1 MIFLQ
6 PWPVRSRPAMA
17 RRILRLLM
25 ACLALAAGA
34 SGAQTRIDLQGHR
47 GARGLMPEN
56 TLPAFE
62 KAMALGVTTLEL
74 DVVVTRDG
82 VMVISHNPQLSPELA
97 RDAQGRHVASPGPLI
112 RELDWAQVQTYDVGR
127 LNPQTPYARQFSS
140 QQPVDGTRVPR
151 LKDLFDRVKALGQ
164 KQVRFAIETKLTP
177 THPEQTPDAEAFA
190 RQLLQEIAEAGM
202 QERVQILSFD
212 WRTLQV
218 VQRLSPGT
226 PTVYITA
233 QLPELDNLQIRQ
245 GGVSPWTAGFQYRDL
260 GSVPR
265 MIAKA
270 GGTHW
275 SSFWRELDADKVREA
290 HALGLKVLAWTVNDP
305 SVMRRMLDLGVDGL
319 VTDRP
324 DLAIEVLRSRG
335 LSW

>member
-1 MIFLQ
+1 MGIGPLKSLVRALGL
-6 PWPVRSRPAMA
+6 WAMVALLAWAPVPGWS
-17 RRILRLLM
+17 
-25 ACLALAAGA
+25 
-34 SGAQTRIDLQGHR
+34 QTHIDLQGHR
-47 GARGLMPEN
+47 GARGLLPEN

-82 VMVISHNPQLSPELA
+82 EMVISHNPHLSPELA
-97 RDAQGRHVASPGPLI
+97 RDAQGQYVQGTGPLI
-112 RELDWAQVQTYDVGR
+112 RQMDWAQVQTYDVGR
-127 LNPQTPYARQFSS
+127 IHPDTRYARLFAS
-140 QQPVDGTRVPR
+140 QQAIDGARVPR
-151 LKDLFDRVKALGQ
+151 LKDLFARVKALGNTR
-164 KQVRFAIETKLTP
+164 VRFAIETKITP
-177 THPEQTPDAEAFA
+177 HHPEQTPDPEAFA
-190 RQLLQEIAEAGM
+190 RQLLQEIAQAGL
-202 QERVQILSFD
+202 QDRVQILSFD
-212 WRTLQV
+212 WRTLQA
-218 VQRLSPGT
+218 VQRLAPGT

-245 GGVSPWTAGFQYRDL
+245 GGVSDWTAGFQYRDL

-265 MIAKA
+265 MVARA

-290 HALGLKVLAWTVNDP
+290 HSLGLKVLAWTVNDP
-305 SVMRRMLDLGVDGL
+305 GTMHRMLDYGVDGL

-324 DLAIEVLRSRG
+324 DLAIEVLRARA

>member
-1 MIFLQ
+1 MGIGPLTSLVRALGL
-6 PWPVRSRPAMA
+6 WAMVALLAWAPVPGWS
-17 RRILRLLM
+17 
-25 ACLALAAGA
+25 
-34 SGAQTRIDLQGHR
+34 QTHIDLQGHR
-47 GARGLMPEN
+47 GARGLLPEN

-82 VMVISHNPQLSPELA
+82 EMVISHNPHLSPELA
-97 RDAQGRHVASPGPLI
+97 RDAQGRYVQGTGPLI
-112 RELDWAQVQTYDVGR
+112 RQMDWAQVQTYDVGR
-127 LNPQTPYARQFSS
+127 INPSTRYAQVFAS
-140 QQPVDGTRVPR
+140 QQPLDGTRVPR
-151 LKDLFDRVKALGQ
+151 LKDLFARVQALGNTS
-164 KQVRFAIETKLTP
+164 VRFAIETKLTP
-177 THPEQTPDAEAFA
+177 DHPEHTPDPEAFA
-190 RQLLQEIAEAGM
+190 RQLLQEITQAGM
-202 QERVQILSFD
+202 QGRVQILSFD
-212 WRTLQV
+212 WRTLQA

-233 QLPELDNLQIRQ
+233 QLPELDNLKTRQ
-245 GGVSPWTAGFQYRDL
+245 GGVSDWTAGIQYRDL

-265 MIAKA
+265 MVARA

-290 HALGLKVLAWTVNDP
+290 HSLGLKVLAWTVNDP
-305 SVMRRMLDLGVDGL
+305 STMHRMLDYGVDGL

-324 DLAIEVLRSRG
+324 DLAIEVLRARG